1 MTPMTETLSIDDLP
15 KSAEELICFSIY
27 SAGHAFNRAYGPMLK
42 KLDLTYPQYITLTIL
57 WEDDGLSVGD
67 LCERLRLES
76 STVTPLLKR
85 LESLGHIE
93 RRRGEED
100 ERQVFVSLTPRGR
113 ALRKHAGDITKC
125 IIESTGYDLDTLGS
139 LVEIISTLRDN
150 LIRAESKT

>member
-1 MTPMTETLSIDDLP
+1 MTETLSIEDLP
-15 KSAEELICFSIY
+15 TSAEELICFAVY
-27 SAGHAFNRAYGPMLK
+27 SAGHALNRAYGPMLK

-67 LCERLRLES
+67 LCDRLRLQS

-93 RRRGEED
+93 RRRGRED

-113 ALRKHAGDITKC
+113 ALRKHAGNITKC

-139 LVEIISTLRDN
+139 LVETISTLRDN
-150 LIRAESKT
+150 LIRAETKT